1 MVASSNKILRGID
14 EGVYIINSQYQ
25 IVYID
30 ESLKVLFPHA
40 THHDMCYK
48 TLRKN
53 KQPCVDCPLNNS
65 EDQTFSPQKQ
75 LLYNELLNCWVDCTM
90 IKLDWP
96 DEGECTLISL
106 KRVGNVNRNLFLNF
120 NDNIKYNQLIEFN
133 TNNNSYEM
141 LFYDNNEIKIDAIGN
156 LHTFI
161 EKLCFQYVHPNDQE
175 SFRAFWELPTLKD
188 RVEKLGNISDE
199 FRLMQED
206 GGFHWVSFYIN
217 PVQKANDYNTYL
229 CFTINV
235 DKKYQVIKNYASSK
249 ENFDSLT
256 GLYNAEAFQN
266 QVKYKLSLDDQ
277 EYGLVNIDIEHFKLF
292 NDWYGTHEGD
302 KLLVYI
308 AEQIQ
313 KKVTLD
319 NGVGARLGG
328 DDFMMLLP
336 QEKCVVSQIEKEVTG
351 WMQNYDTDVKF
362 LPAGGIYLIHDKTMS
377 ITLMCDR
384 AVLAL
389 NSIKGNYA
397 KRVAIYNSTMKQKL
411 ADEQEILFGVKK
423 GLQEKQFNIYFQPQ
437 CSARTNKIIGAEALV
452 RWNHPVKGML
462 PPNEFIPLL
471 ETSGFISKLDYYV
484 WDGVCAFLHQR
495 LQKGLRVVPISV
507 NVSRMDIYQYN
518 ITQVFQNLIKK
529 YNLNP
534 KLIEIEITESAYTE
548 DFDHLIEAVA
558 QLRNAGFIVLMDDF
572 GSGYSSLNMLKDI
585 EIDVLK
591 IDMKFLEISEKS
603 ALKGSNILESIIQ
616 MGKWLGLR
624 LIAEGVETEEQ
635 VSNLLNLDC
644 EYMQGYYFYKPMP
657 IEQFEK
663 VLGEE
668 EHVDSRGMF
677 AKRLPSIQLD
687 DLFHKDITS
696 EAMLSNILG
705 GVALYEI
712 TDDKDLAIKMV
723 NDSYFRM
730 TGCNAVDLC
739 ERSEKII
746 KQVHPDDLP
755 IIWDIF
761 HRAEKSTVFGAS
773 GVFRRYRLSGE
784 IMWMH
789 LNAFFLRKQ
798 GNKKMFYGAISDYTN
813 MMNLQKDMMRLLDT
827 IPGNVIET
835 RVKDHKIIS
844 QRIVCAG
851 LAEVHGY
858 TRDEYLNVLKM
869 QTEFEFV
876 HQDDRERVK
885 NIVFNPEQWHDHMNF
900 EYRTYTKDGKMLWL
914 EHHIRFVE
922 TEEGIDIYNQLC
934 TDITL
939 IKSQESELMESQTIL
954 QNILG
959 ITSDNES
966 SVKMAKSN
974 RENAAY
980 LFSKSLPGGMIGGY
994 CEDGFPIYFANDE
1007 IVKLLGYDSYHDMVE
1022 DIHGLVENTIY
1033 KEDRN
1038 DVNKV
1043 VKGAFSEGAEYSV
1056 RYRMVKKDGSLI
1068 WVIDKGRVVQ
1078 AEDGRMAI
1086 ISYCMDINETMNTKI
1101 RLEEAQADVSLLN
1114 SLVPGGYHQCYC
1126 TPELE
1131 LKHMS
1136 DRFLSMLG
1144 FTREEIKERF
1154 DNKIVNLIVPEN
1166 RDVICRV
1173 LTGIKENGTL
1183 FTEQY
1188 QMYTATGK
1196 IWVRNQIRLVTHGE
1210 EKYFAAIIEDISE
1223 VVMMQEK
1230 MKAIVANTPGDV
1242 FSVEN
1247 GEIIYYSYNLAK
1259 TMGCELEEY
1268 KNIIQKTKGKYFTDP
1283 RDRKLINEK
1292 IITARKECK
1301 DIDFVFRSITKNG
1314 ENRYIHL
1321 KATYTD
1327 VTEGNGVYYGIMID
1341 ATASIIKE
1349 QELNI
1354 SQQMFDSIIHQANLD
1369 VWEYDIYKDRLQLS
1383 EAGFNQISNQIPI
1396 CVIKKNNN
1404 YILNEFMKQMECK
1417 ELFTPKTYHVL
1428 SMLKEKI
1435 VNRDF
1440 SNIVIDFSVYNQ
1452 TNQWMKITCEGIY
1465 NNEGELVN
1473 VIGYFQDVTKQIEKE
1488 VVALEEKKYAQ
1499 FDSLTGIYNRRM
1511 GEILIQNLLSQQN
1524 QNHTSALLM
1533 IDLDDF
1539 KQINDN
1545 FGHLIGDHVLKS
1557 VSNCIQKNLN
1567 EDDIFCR
1574 LGGDEF
1580 LVYTNIVLID
1590 ELKEKIEKITN
1601 CIGTHNG
1608 CESNRKVQVTLSI
1621 GVSLSPKQG
1630 NDLQTLYQKADVAL
1644 YYVKSHGKNNYQI
1657 YDEKENS

>member
-1 MVASSNKILRGID
+1 MVADTNKILRGID
-14 EGVYIINSQYQ
+14 EGVYVINSQYQ

-30 ESLKVLFPHA
+30 ESLKVLFPHVM
-40 THHDMCYK
+40 HHEKCFK
-48 TLRKN
+48 ALRKN
-53 KQPCVDCPLNNS
+53 DKPCVDCPLNHADN
-65 EDQTFSPQKQ
+65 QTSSLQKQ

-90 IKLDWP
+90 VELDWP
-96 DEGECTLISL
+96 NEGECTLISL
-106 KRVGNVNRNLFLNF
+106 KRVGNINRNLFLNF

-133 TNNNSYEM
+133 TNNNCYEM
-141 LFYDNNEIKIDAIGN
+141 LFYDQEEMKIDAIGN
-156 LHTFI
+156 LHSFI
-161 EKLCFQYVHPNDQE
+161 EKMCFQYVHPNDQQA
-175 SFRAFWELPTLKD
+175 FRSFWELTSLKE
-188 RVEKLGNISDE
+188 RIEKLGNISDE
-199 FRLMQED
+199 FRLMNKE
-206 GGFHWVSFYIN
+206 GIYHWVSFYIN
-217 PVQKANDYNTYL
+217 PVQKANDHNTYL

-235 DKKYQVIKNYASSK
+235 DKKYKVIKNYAGLQ
-249 ENFDSLT
+249 ENLDSLT
-256 GLYNAEAFQN
+256 GLYNTISFQN
-266 QVKYKLSLDDQ
+266 QVKHKLTHDDQ

-292 NDWYGTHEGD
+292 NDWYGTAEGD

-313 KKVTLD
+313 KKVALE
-319 NGVGARLGG
+319 NGIGARLGG

-336 QEKCVVSQIEKEVTG
+336 QDKCVVSQIEQEITD
-351 WMQNYDTDVKF
+351 WMKNYDTDVKF

-377 ITLMCDR
+377 VTLMCDR

-397 KRVAIYNSTMKQKL
+397 KRVAMYNSTMKQKL
-411 ADEQEILFGVKK
+411 ANEQEILFGVKK
-423 GLQEKQFNIYFQPQ
+423 GLQEREFDIYFQPQ
-437 CSARTNKIIGAEALV
+437 CSARTNKVIGAEALV
-452 RWNHPVKGML
+452 RWNHPIKGTL
-462 PPNEFIPLL
+462 PPNEFIPIL

-484 WDGVCAFLHQR
+484 WDAVCSFQHQR
-495 LQKGLRVVPISV
+495 LQKGLRIVPISV
-507 NVSRMDIYQYN
+507 NVSRMDIYQYD
-518 ITQVFQNLIKK
+518 ITEVFLDLIRK
-529 YNLNP
+529 YDLNP

-548 DFDHLIEAVA
+548 DFDHLIKAVA
-558 QLRNAGFIVLMDDF
+558 QLRKAGFVVLMDDF

-591 IDMKFLEISEKS
+591 IDMKFLEMSEKS

-635 VSNLLNLDC
+635 VDNLLNLDC

-657 IEQFEK
+657 VEQFEQ
-663 VLGEE
+663 VLGKAND
-668 EHVDSRGMF
+668 VDTRGMF

-746 KQVHPDDLP
+746 LQVHPDDLP

-761 HRAEKSTVFGAS
+761 HRAENSTVHGAS

-798 GNKKMFYGAISDYTN
+798 DNKKMFYGAISDYTV

-827 IPGNVIET
+827 IPGNVVET
-835 RVKDHKIIS
+835 RVKDGKIIS

-858 TRDEYLNVLKM
+858 TRDEYLNVLNM
-869 QTEFEFV
+869 ETGFELV
-876 HQDDRERVK
+876 NKDDLERVK
-885 NIVFNPEQWHDHMNF
+885 KIMLDPKQWHNHINF
-900 EYRTYTKDGKMLWL
+900 EYRTYAKDGKVLWL

-922 TEEGIDIYNQLC
+922 NEEGIDIYNQLC

-959 ITSDNES
+959 ITNDIES
-966 SVKMAKSN
+966 SIKMAKSN
-974 RENAAY
+974 REHAAY

-1007 IVKLLGYDSYHDMVE
+1007 MIKLLGYDSYYDLVE
-1022 DIHGLVENTIY
+1022 NIHGCVENTIY
-1033 KEDRN
+1033 IKDRS

-1043 VKGAFSEGAEYSV
+1043 VKNCFYEGSEYSV

-1068 WVIDKGRVVQ
+1068 WVIDKGRVVK

-1086 ISYCMDINETMNTKI
+1086 ISCCMDINETMNAQL
-1101 RLEEAQADVSLLN
+1101 RLEEAQADMSLLN

-1154 DNKIVNLIVPEN
+1154 DNKVANIIVPED
-1166 RDVICRV
+1166 RDVIYRV
-1173 LTGIKENGTL
+1173 LSGMKTNETL

-1196 IWVRNQIRLVTHGE
+1196 IWVRNQIRLVTYGS
-1210 EKYFAAIIEDISE
+1210 EKYFAAIIEDISHI
-1223 VVMMQEK
+1223 VLMQEK

-1268 KNIIQKTKGKYFTDP
+1268 RNIIQETKGKYFTDP
-1283 RDRKLINEK
+1283 RDRDLIHKK
-1292 IITARKECK
+1292 IITAKKEHK
-1301 DIDFVFRSITKNG
+1301 DIDFVFRSIAKNG

-1321 KATYTD
+1321 KATYTELI
-1327 VTEGNGVYYGIMID
+1327 EGSGIYYGIMID
-1341 ATASIIKE
+1341 ATSSIMKE

-1354 SQQMFDSIIHQANLD
+1354 SQQMFDSIIHQADLD
-1369 VWEYDIYKDRLQLS
+1369 VWEYNLKKDRLQLS
-1383 EAGFNQISNQIPI
+1383 EAGFNQISNQVPI
-1396 CVIKKNNN
+1396 CVVKKNNN

-1417 ELFTPKTYHVL
+1417 NLFTPKTYHVL

-1440 SNIVIDFSVYNQ
+1440 NNIIIDFSVYNQ
-1452 TNQWMKITCEGIY
+1452 TNQWMKVTCEGIY
-1465 NNEGELVN
+1465 DDEGELVN
-1473 VIGYFQDVTKQIEKE
+1473 VIGYFQNVTKQIEKE
-1488 VVALEEKKYAQ
+1488 VLALEEKKYAQ

-1511 GEILIQNLLSQQN
+1511 GEILIQNSLSQQN
-1524 QNHTSALLM
+1524 QNHSSALLM

-1545 FGHLIGDHVLKS
+1545 FGHLIGDCVLKN
-1557 VSNCIQKNLN
+1557 VANCIQKNLH
-1567 EDDIFCR
+1567 EDDVFCR

-1580 LVYTNIVLID
+1580 LVYTNILSSD

-1601 CIGTHNG
+1601 CIAVHCD
-1608 CESNRKVQVTLSI
+1608 CENDRKVDVTLSI

-1630 NDLQTLYQKADVAL
+1630 NDLQTLYLKADIAL
-1644 YYVKSHGKNNYQI
+1644 YHVKSHGKNNYYI